1 MVTDKTPP
9 HKRIARAEKG
19 RDEWKTKAIARR
31 EEAEK
36 LKLDLELKDTRLHF
50 TNEQLKMLREQLAAA
65 KIQIADQQK
74 TIENLKKNSRSRQ

>member
-19 RDEWKTKAIARR
+19 REEWRTKAIARR

-36 LKLDLELKDTRLHF
+36 LKLDLELKDTRLYHV
-50 TNEQLKMLREQLAAA
+50 NEQLNLLKEQLEAAEH
-65 KIQIADQQK
+65 KINDQQK
-74 TIENLKKNSRSRQ
+74 TIESLKKNSR

>member
-9 HKRIARAEKG
+9 HKRIARAELG

-50 TNEQLKMLREQLAAA
+50 NNEQLKLLKKQLAAA
-65 KIQIADQQK
+65 EVQIINQQK
-74 TIENLKKNSRSRQ
+74 IIENLKKNS

>member
-50 TNEQLKMLREQLAAA
+50 TNEQLKLLREQLAAA
-65 KIQIADQQK
+65 EIQIANQQK
-74 TIENLKKNSRSRQ
+74 TIETLKKNS

>member
-19 RDEWKTKAIARR
+19 REEWRTKAIARR

-36 LKLDLELKDTRLHF
+36 LKLDLELKDTRLHHA
-50 TNEQLKMLREQLAAA
+50 NEQLKQLKEQLAIAEH
-65 KIQIADQQK
+65 QINDQQK
-74 TIENLKKNSRSRQ
+74 MIENLKKNSRSR

>member
-19 RDEWKTKAIARR
+19 REEWKMKAIERR

-36 LKLDLELKDTRLHF
+36 LKLDLELKDTRLYF
-50 TNEQLKMLREQLAAA
+50 FEQQNQELRDKIAAA
-65 KIQIADQQK
+65 ESQIADQQK
-74 TIENLKKNSRSRQ
+74 TIENLKKNSRQ